1 MATNKPGLLPRQTA
15 KNEMQNNSLDAPIT
29 AYRDWLKAG
38 DVMSEGI
45 ATIDSQSHVVSAAK
59 IMRSSMISCLIV
71 LDDGH
76 LSGIVTET
84 DVLKKAVT
92 AGHNFY
98 QIKVEQIMSSPVRS
112 VPRSTSV
119 IDASRIMDTE
129 HIRRLV
135 VLDEGEPVGIIT
147 QTDMVRVLAS
157 YTVSKEVSE
166 ILTGNAVV
174 ISSSASAREAAEL
187 MTSHDISCLVVRD
200 ADDAVAGIFTERDLL
215 KRVVALNQDPTRIT
229 LQQVMSE
236 PVVTIPSNYS
246 LLSATKLMERIGI
259 RHLVVME
266 YDTLLGIITQ
276 TDIQRAL
283 EATLQ
288 DEETNYFR
296 FLSKSTNCIF
306 TVDTEFNTTYM
317 NSAFMQLLDVTDP
330 DELIDKPFLPERFWE
345 DLGQRD
351 RLLDQ
356 WRKVGVTVDELS
368 LKTTKDSRLSVI
380 LFFMPNKNLT
390 GKVNGSQGILYPIPG
405 GFSQN

>member
-330 DELIDKPFLPERFWE
+330 DELIDKPFLPERFWK

-380 LFFMPNKNLT
+380 MFFMPNKNLT